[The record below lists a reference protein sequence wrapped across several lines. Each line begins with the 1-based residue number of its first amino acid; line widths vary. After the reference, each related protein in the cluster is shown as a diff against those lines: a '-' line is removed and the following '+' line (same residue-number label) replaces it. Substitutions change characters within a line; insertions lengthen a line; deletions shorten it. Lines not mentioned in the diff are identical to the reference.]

1 MNECPYDSND
11 GNKTFSIY
19 LVGLTEELQVTLELN
34 SNCEYEGSLVE
45 LPNHENCNKSGVCT
59 CNVGFYDQ
67 NCECDGSNLNCKGH
81 HAVCK
86 KTYTSDVCKGHG
98 QCMYGVCVYAPSTLA
113 TQASDI
119 LERFV
124 NVMTSPAII
133 MIIYV
138 LVSGP
143 EHGKYKRGEFKCNPG
158 SKATLVNAPSC
169 MAIMGLFAMK
179 RVNVNMV
186 SVCAPSMHFSEGQHV
201 KTVPRVRD
209 AVPRIRHIASALPI
223 KVELSPPSTML
234 TIVPHHFAV
243 QYHI

>member
-11 GNKTFSIY
+11 WNKTFSAY

-34 SNCEYEGSLVE
+34 CNFECERSLVE
-45 LPNHENCNKSGVCT
+45 LPNHENCNKSGACT
-59 CNVGFYDQ
+59 CKVGFYDK

-98 QCMYGVCVYAPSTLA
+98 QCMYGVCLYAPSTLA

-138 LVSGP
+138 LVRCIANLSVVNLSVLLP
-143 EHGKYKRGEFKCNPG
+143 PRERMLMPHINM
-158 SKATLVNAPSC
+158 ATMS
-169 MAIMGLFAMK
+169 LFATK
-179 RVNVNMV
+179 RANMNTAGV
-186 SVCAPSMHFSEGQHV
+186 YAPSMHFSEGQHV
-201 KTVPRVRD
+201 KIVRRVRD
-209 AVPRIRHIASALPI
+209 VLPRMRHIASALPI
-223 KVELSPPSTML
+223 KVELSPHSTML
-234 TIVPHHFAV
+234 TIVPHYFGA